1 MFKNEDEEP
10 ATAIEATTYATTKA
24 TTQTSAKATSKAER
38 TRASIR
44 DVALRSFREI
54 GFDATTMRSIAEEAG
69 VSLGNAYYYFPTK
82 NHLVQE
88 LYLEVQEAHRDAAEP
103 LLASADDL
111 VERVGI
117 VFRTG
122 LAQLAPFHAFAPGF
136 LAAMVSPD
144 SPLNPLSP
152 ESGPARDITVGIF
165 RDALAGAKKSL
176 PAEFLPRM
184 PTALWLAYLLLAL
197 YWTYDRSE
205 GQRRTQRLLD
215 QGLGLLRL
223 ALPLTRMPVLRSPLR
238 SLLDL
243 VAEAGA

>member
-1 MFKNEDEEP
+1 M
-10 ATAIEATTYATTKA
+10 AG
-24 TTQTSAKATSKAER
+24 SKAER

-44 DVALRSFREI
+44 EVALRSFREN
-54 GFDATTMRSIAEEAG
+54 GFDATTMRSIADEAG

-88 LYLEVQEAHRDAAEP
+88 LYLEVQEAHREAAGP

-122 LAQLAPFHAFAPGF
+122 LAVLAPFHAFAPGF

-152 ESGPARDITVGIF
+152 DSAPARDITIGIF

-184 PTALWLAYLLLAL
+184 PTTLWLAYLLLAL
-197 YWTYDRSE
+197 YWTYDRSD

-223 ALPLTRMPVLRSPLR
+223 ALPLTRMPVLRLPLR
-238 SLLDL
+238 SLFDL